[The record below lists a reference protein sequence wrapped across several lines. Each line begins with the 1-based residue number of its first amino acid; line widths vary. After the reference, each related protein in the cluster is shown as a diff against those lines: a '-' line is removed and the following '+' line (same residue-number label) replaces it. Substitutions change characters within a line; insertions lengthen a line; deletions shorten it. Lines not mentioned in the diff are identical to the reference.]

1 MQSSAA
7 KLHKMMLKNNVIK
20 TQILENGVLQ
30 KKWRKY
36 IRNRYI
42 RRIEHVIFNLH
53 YRNPMYH
60 YNSVYY

>member
-53 YRNPMYH
+53 YRKMYH